1 MFRPE
6 DFAELL
12 LRLRSLLRL
21 RAIALA
27 LRVGLALR
35 ATPAAPNRKG
45 NIFFMARPPLL
56 CEEGNSSDFKISS
69 CLNFGFVKYVDAL
82 VRGWSL
88 TSLVS
93 ECVLKWLVSDS

>member
-12 LRLRSLLRL
+12 LRLRPLLRL

-35 ATPAAPNRKG
+35 ATPSAPNRKG

-56 CEEGNSSDFKISS
+56 CEEGTGDWPF
-69 CLNFGFVKYVDAL
+69 YRD
-82 VRGWSL
+82 VRGCTDNRNRIMRRVGIGNRGFSGCWRQ
-88 TSLVS
+88 VS
-93 ECVLKWLVSDS
+93 A

>member
-12 LRLRSLLRL
+12 LRLRPLLRL

-45 NIFFMARPPLL
+45 NIFLHGASTPPRRGGEYVPYLL
-56 CEEGNSSDFKISS
+56 QPF
-69 CLNFGFVKYVDAL
+69 
-82 VRGWSL
+82 
-88 TSLVS
+88 LVS
-93 ECVLKWLVSDS
+93 SNPSNKRPALAPASVSNRCGWPFSTV